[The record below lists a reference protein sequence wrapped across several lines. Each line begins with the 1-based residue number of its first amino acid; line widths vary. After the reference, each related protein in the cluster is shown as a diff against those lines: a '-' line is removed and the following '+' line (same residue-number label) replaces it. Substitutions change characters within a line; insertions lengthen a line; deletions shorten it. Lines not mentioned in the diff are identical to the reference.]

1 MEVIFLGT
9 GGGRV
14 NLIRQIRKTGGF
26 RINSDSANIHVDPGP
41 GALSE
46 SVRLR
51 QDPLKLDAVIVT
63 HAHIDHCNDANL
75 MIEGMTRF
83 ALETKG
89 LLIASR
95 NALAGEDG
103 RLITKYHQDHAKETY
118 AAVYGERRK
127 FRTRKGEFEIE
138 IIEVKHDE
146 PSAFGFK
153 LYLEGRVIGYTT
165 DTNWFEELGQRF
177 GGCDLLIANCL
188 KPYSDGIPDHL
199 ESKDVIK
206 LLKAA
211 KPKKAVLSHFG
222 VKMLRADPEL
232 EAQKIEYES
241 EVDTIAAR
249 DGMVIT
255 VGQEI
260 SVADAGRGK
269 ALLNP
274 EPELAEEKFAD
285 AKEGGEAKG

>member
-1 MEVIFLGT
+1 MEILFLGT

-14 NLIRQIRKTGGF
+14 NLIRQMRKTGGF

-41 GALSE
+41 GALSQ

-75 MIEGMTRF
+75 MIEGMSRF

-89 LLIASR
+89 VLIASR
-95 NALAGEDG
+95 NAISGEEG
-103 RLITKYHQDHAKETY
+103 CLITKYHQNHVREAYT
-118 AAVYGERRK
+118 AVYGERKR
-127 FRTRKGEFEIE
+127 FRTRRGEFEIE

-153 LYLEGRVIGYTT
+153 LHLDGRVIGYTT
-165 DTNWFEELGQRF
+165 DTNWFEGLGERF
-177 GGCDLLIANCL
+177 SGCDLLIANCL

-206 LLKAA
+206 LLKVA
-211 KPKKAVLSHFG
+211 KPRKAALSHFG

-241 EVDTIAAR
+241 EVETIAAR
-249 DGMVIT
+249 DGMRIIVGDEIT
-255 VGQEI
+255 VVEEGK
-260 SVADAGRGK
+260 GR
-269 ALLNP
+269 
-274 EPELAEEKFAD
+274 EPPHPGHELAEEKLVD
-285 AKEGGEAKG
+285 EKEGGAADA